1 VAATESGTVVAVTQ
15 DTIAF
20 VNKSEGSVKR
30 KGASGENPAASGDSL
45 SVGDE
50 ITTGSNS
57 RAEIIF
63 ADSSVVRLAANSVL
77 TLKAATDTNTELEL
91 QAGEIWARILKP
103 LTDESFFSITTSD
116 LSAGVRGTSLRMK
129 RVGKKTDVE
138 VVDSTGKSAETPG
151 VDVTYKDAAG
161 VETKERVLPEEG
173 FSFDAKDRKKNKKKL
188 VMAEVMKDDFVRQ
201 NTVEDLVYM
210 NTVRKAVLE
219 GKNPIE
225 SVMPKADAKFLAKF
239 DTSRIKSF
247 EERLGKELTA
257 TAPKKEEIPFFFT
270 EPTIRERALKFA
282 DSGAASSGTTQG
294 TDPLNEI
301 LKEVGREVILIEKNR
316 EMERVRRE
324 IEGQVPDAEKR
335 KDVEKR
341 VELIRKEMT
350 DRVEEWKKEPLPET
364 LGGSGAVE

>member
-1 VAATESGTVVAVTQ
+1 MAATESGTVVAVTQ

-151 VDVTYKDAAG
+151 VAVHEVVTLDG
-161 VETKERVLPEEG
+161 TEG
-173 FSFDAKDRKKNKKKL
+173 RLRHHLVHFNYDTWAQFHAKQRH
-188 VMAEVMKDDFVRQ
+188 
-201 NTVEDLVYM
+201 Y
-210 NTVRKAVLE
+210 
-219 GKNPIE
+219 
-225 SVMPKADAKFLAKF
+225 
-239 DTSRIKSF
+239 
-247 EERLGKELTA
+247 
-257 TAPKKEEIPFFFT
+257 
-270 EPTIRERALKFA
+270 
-282 DSGAASSGTTQG
+282 GAMQ
-294 TDPLNEI
+294 
-301 LKEVGREVILIEKNR
+301 
-316 EMERVRRE
+316 
-324 IEGQVPDAEKR
+324 
-335 KDVEKR
+335 
-341 VELIRKEMT
+341 
-350 DRVEEWKKEPLPET
+350 
-364 LGGSGAVE
+364 